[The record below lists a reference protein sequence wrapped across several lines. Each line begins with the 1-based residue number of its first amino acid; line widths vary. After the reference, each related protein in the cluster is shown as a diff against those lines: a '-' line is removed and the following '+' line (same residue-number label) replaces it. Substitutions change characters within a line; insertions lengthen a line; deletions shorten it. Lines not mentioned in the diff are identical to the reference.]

1 MTPTAPGS
9 RRPDASVVATF
20 HGEGMLAHW
29 MLKGFERV
37 RAYCDAARL
46 NLELVAVL
54 DRADEATTRAVTTH
68 RALRPGDQVL
78 RVDNGD
84 LGESR
89 NDGFRAARAEHAG
102 TMDGDDYYSENWIAA
117 ALERCRRDDAPVIVH
132 PELVVSFGE
141 VHAVTRV
148 VDLSTQDFPKAG
160 ALKVHPWISCSFSH
174 VDTYRRHPYESTR
187 MRDTGFGY
195 EDWHWNLETWA
206 EGLLHVTASRTA
218 LFYRRRRGSMAA
230 GMDAGGAVVKPGRF
244 FDQLADSCRAEGGT
258 SRGAAA

>member
-1 MTPTAPGS
+1 MNASAPAL

-37 RAYCDAARL
+37 REYCDAL
-46 NLELVAVL
+46 GVELELVAVL
-54 DRADEATTRAVTTH
+54 DRADEVTTRVVTTH
-68 RALRPGDQVL
+68 RALRRHDQLL

-89 NDGFRAARAEHAG
+89 NDGFRAARAEHGG
-102 TMDGDDYYSENWIAA
+102 TMDGDDYYSANWIVA
-117 ALERCRRDDAPVIVH
+117 ALERCRRDDAEVIVH
-132 PELVVSFGE
+132 PDLVVSFGE

-160 ALKVHPWISCSFSH
+160 ALKVHPWISCSFAR
-174 VDTYRRHPYESTR
+174 VDTYREHPYEPTR

-206 EGLLHVTASRTA
+206 QGLLHVTAPRTA

-230 GMDAGGAVVKPGRF
+230 GMEAGGALVRPGLF
-244 FDQLADSCRAEGGT
+244 FDQLADSRRSDAGT
-258 SRGAAA
+258 APGAAA